1 MSCQP
6 TDVCNNLL
14 GRNKEVFLKM
24 HSSPNRSSAISAR
37 RVAAVAGIAG
47 FGALLAT
54 LAYAQATGNPANR
67 AVTGSQGPLPVHK
80 QYTPEQI
87 ESGGAL
93 FQQQCAFCHGRD
105 AGGGE
110 SGPDL
115 TRSKLVAGDK
125 DGDAIAAVIKNGRP
139 DKGMPKFTLA
149 EAEITSL
156 TAFIHSQQDKS
167 LSQSGNR
174 RGVDAS
180 DLQTGNVEAGRQY
193 FNGAGGCSKCHSPT
207 GDLAG
212 VATRFEGLKL
222 EQQMLYPRNAK
233 AKVVVTPHT
242 GQPLSGTLAFKDEFT
257 IALTDSNGVYHSWHT
272 KDVTFKVDNPVEAH
286 VEQFS
291 KYTDD
296 DIHNLMAYIQTLR

>member
-1 MSCQP
+1 MQVP
-6 TDVCNNLL
+6 PK
-14 GRNKEVFLKM
+14 RIK
-24 HSSPNRSSAISAR
+24 AISAKH
-37 RVAAVAGIAG
+37 AASVVCIAG

-54 LAYAQATGNPANR
+54 LAYGQATGNSINR
-67 AVTGSQGPLPVHK
+67 GVTGSQGPLPVHK
-80 QYTPEQI
+80 KYTAEQI

-125 DGDAIAAVIKNGRP
+125 DGDAIAAVIKNGRL
-139 DKGMPKFTLA
+139 DKGMPKFTLGD
-149 EAEITSL
+149 AEIANL
-156 TAFIHSQQDKS
+156 TAFVHSQQDKS
-167 LSQSGNR
+167 MSETGNR
-174 RGVDAS
+174 KGVDPS
-180 DLQTGNVEAGRQY
+180 DLQTGNLDAGKQY
-193 FNGAGGCSKCHSPT
+193 FNGAGGCSKCHTPT

-212 VATRFEGLKL
+212 VATRYEGLKL

-233 AKVVVTPHT
+233 AKVSVTPRK
-242 GQPLSGTLAFKDEFT
+242 GQPVSGTLAFKDEFT
-257 IALTDSNGVYHSWHT
+257 IALTDSNGMYHSWHT
-272 KDVTFKVDNPVEAH
+272 KDVTYKIDNPVEAH

-291 KYTDD
+291 KYTDA